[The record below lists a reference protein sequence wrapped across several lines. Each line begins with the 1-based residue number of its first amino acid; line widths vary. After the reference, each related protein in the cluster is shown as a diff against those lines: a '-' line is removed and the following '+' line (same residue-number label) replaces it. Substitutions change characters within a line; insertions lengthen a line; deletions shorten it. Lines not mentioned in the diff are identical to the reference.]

1 MFQII
6 KPGKPVKPT
15 MLGQGFSLLEVL
27 VTLIVLS
34 VGLLGLAALQ
44 ATTLQNNH
52 SAYQRVQATLLA
64 SDMADRMRSNFNNE
78 MLGGK
83 YYHNPEATKKDGCRN
98 TTGCTSEEMAQ
109 DDIYRWQN
117 SCADLLPGGSCIV
130 CIDKIPEVDDTPAE
144 PECEANDITYQ
155 PGLSYAIKIWWYDD
169 PKDKATLKRY
179 VASFKP

>member
-1 MFQII
+1 MLQII
-6 KPGKPVKPT
+6 KLDKPVRPI
-15 MLGQGFSLLEVL
+15 MLRQGFSLLEVL

-64 SDMADRMRSNFNNE
+64 SDMADRMRSNFSDK
-78 MLGGK
+78 MLTGK
-83 YYHNPEATKKDGCRN
+83 YYHNPEAAKKDACRN
-98 TTGCTSEEMAQ
+98 TTGCTSQEMAQ

-117 SCADLLPGGSCIV
+117 SCVDLLPGGSCIV
-130 CIDKIPEVDDTPAE
+130 CIDKTPESGTPAN
-144 PECEANDITYQ
+144 PECEANSIAYQ

-169 PKDKATLKRY
+169 PKNKATLKRY
-179 VASFKP
+179 VSSFKP

>member
-1 MFQII
+1 MLPIIRLSTNQIMM
-6 KPGKPVKPT
+6 PRR
-15 MLGQGFSLLEVL
+15 GFSLLEVL
-27 VTLIVLS
+27 VTLIVMS

-64 SDMADRMRSNFNNE
+64 SDMADRMRSNFDENV
-78 MLGGK
+78 LKGK
-83 YYHNPEATKKDGCRN
+83 YYHNPVAAKQDKCRN
-98 TTGCTSEEMAQ
+98 ATGCNPQEMAQ
-109 DDIYRWQN
+109 DDLYRWQN
-117 SCADLLPGGSCIV
+117 SCADLLPGGSCVV
-130 CIDKIPEVDDTPAE
+130 CIDKTPESGTPAS
-144 PECEANDITYQ
+144 PDCEADNVAYQ